1 MCHIPTGAVL
11 GSAWDAQL
19 WPLRSVMG
27 VFKRLRVNR
36 AKKWGGLSGELWGAR
51 GAGGCVGCST
61 ICPLR
66 DVGAVCA
73 LCSTV
78 LPL

>member
-36 AKKWGGLSGELWGAR
+36 AKKWGGCLVSYGGPEGLGAVWGA
-51 GAGGCVGCST
+51 APSV
-61 ICPLR
+61 P
-66 DVGAVCA
+66 
-73 LCSTV
+73 
-78 LPL
+78 